1 MAVGFPVGRLV
12 FDIFAS
18 HACSRANQY
27 LKHGCPGNGADSRPI
42 ASGGRAISGAGSAK
56 TPITTETTSVDAI
69 INYFYSLPGMIINGV
84 ILLALIG
91 LLLYLRNK
99 QSEE

>member
-1 MAVGFPVGRLV
+1 MAVGFQASGLV
-12 FDIFAS
+12 FDIFTE
-18 HACSRANQY
+18 HACSHANQY
-27 LKHGCPGNGADSRPI
+27 LKHGCPRNGAGSRPI
-42 ASGGRAISGAGSAK
+42 ASGGRATSGAGSAL

-69 INYFYSLPGMIINGV
+69 INYFYSVPGMIING
-84 ILLALIG
+84 LLLLGLIG